1 MYTNIQ
7 REKSYFELI
16 GDSQNILSKSIKR
29 NASNSQS
36 KSIEKLSEINLDIE
50 KLYKKYTEVKKE
62 RLMKEKSQQIL
73 VNRLKVLRNQ
83 ENSSK
88 KKRKFKKFGKI

>member
-16 GDSQNILSKSIKR
+16 GDNQNILSKSIKR

-88 KKRKFKKFGKI
+88 KKKI